1 MRRGHGA
8 LLHSAVR
15 VSFAYPPCR
24 HLPRCRRFRGSGD
37 SVRGLSCHLEPTA
50 TQALSFPNQASI
62 DHLHAHAPLETVQLR
77 RIWTTSAHTCRSHG
91 APPTRVRL
99 FSCFVFFS
107 CAITRL
113 TSPPRSLSSHHCI
126 RPLHGCARPCHM
138 ARPMHLCA
146 CVCARRWYT
155 YVTTGALPELVRCDD
170 NDVSGCMDT
179 LASATDPLD
188 VIVLDRPAGSVLSHP
203 SITVRESHTRQAS
216 TLLAGGHA
224 IYPARLGSHC
234 L

>member
-1 MRRGHGA
+1 VRRGHGA

-113 TSPPRSLSSHHCI
+113 FVCSLVSYSFRVRSHDSPHRHAPSPLITAYVHCMVA
-126 RPLHGCARPCHM
+126 PGHVTWPAPCTY
-138 ARPMHLCA
+138 ALA
-146 CVCARRWYT
+146 CVR
-155 YVTTGALPELVRCDD
+155 
-170 NDVSGCMDT
+170 
-179 LASATDPLD
+179 
-188 VIVLDRPAGSVLSHP
+188 
-203 SITVRESHTRQAS
+203 
-216 TLLAGGHA
+216 AGGT
-224 IYPARLGSHC
+224 PT
-234 L
+234 